1 MDFSIPIAVFD
12 WRALLMTSTHIVP
25 VKTYLFV
32 FISLLCLALLTT
44 AVAFVDLGPL
54 NTVIALGIAFAK
66 MMLVLLLF
74 MHLLYSSKLIRVVL
88 IAGFF
93 WLALLVGLTFTD
105 YHSRSW
111 IPDPQPWSDSAP
123 PTHP

>member
-1 MDFSIPIAVFD
+1 MAS
-12 WRALLMTSTHIVP
+12 LHIVP
-25 VKTYLFV
+25 VKTYLVV

-54 NTVIALGIAFAK
+54 NIVIALGIAFLK

-74 MHLLYSSKLIRVVL
+74 MHLLYSSKLVRVVF

-93 WLALLVGLTFTD
+93 WLTLLIGLTLTD

-111 IPDPQPWSDSAP
+111 IPDPPPWSATDP

>member
-1 MDFSIPIAVFD
+1 M
-12 WRALLMTSTHIVP
+12 STHIVP
-25 VKTYLFV
+25 VKTYVFV

-44 AVAFVDLGPL
+44 AVAFVDLGWL
-54 NTVIALGIAFAK
+54 NVVIALAIAFAK

-74 MHLLYSSKLIRVVL
+74 MHLLYSSQLTRVVL

-93 WLALLVGLTFTD
+93 WLALLIGLTLTD

-111 IPDPQPWSDSAP
+111 IPDPPPWSVAAP